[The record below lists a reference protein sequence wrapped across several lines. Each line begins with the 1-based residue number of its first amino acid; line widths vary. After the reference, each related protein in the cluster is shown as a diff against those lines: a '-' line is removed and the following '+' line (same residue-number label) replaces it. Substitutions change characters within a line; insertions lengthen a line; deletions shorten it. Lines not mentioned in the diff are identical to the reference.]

1 MAERICRQPVGSVEV
16 RARPARTITLLGI
29 SGTLVSAEEE
39 MLIKFLEPRWNNG
52 KDDLSL

>member
-1 MAERICRQPVGSVEV
+1 M
-16 RARPARTITLLGI
+16 LGI